1 MKSIYNNYLLNMKN
15 LLFSLLMVLSV
26 NANSL
31 FLYDSTEKTELSE
44 VVGGKLSVLS
54 TTVGNTYTLTNGLS
68 VVAGTNQTT
77 SYVFPHKIAVY
88 QKESTSVYFNQTP
101 IEYNN
106 TFKLPEIVKLKES
119 AFNFTVDGVLY
130 CVSKCPS
137 QTTIGTPLG
146 FITFTNASFFVT
158 SGPKYTHVYVVNGTV
173 TVSDTK
179 SKKKK
184 QLKSEDYLVITPQ
197 TILSPREGSLNNLG
211 NSFSIKEVEDS
222 EKEIHTKEIQS
233 LSDKLN
239 NTLFI
244 NYDTNIFGVK
254 LN

>member
-1 MKSIYNNYLLNMKN
+1 MSIYNNYLLDMKK
-15 LLFSLLMVLSV
+15 LLFSILMVMSV
-26 NANSL
+26 TANDL
-31 FLYDSTEKTELSE
+31 FLYDSTDKTELSE
-44 VVGGKLSVLS
+44 VVSGKLNILP
-54 TTVGNTYTLTNGLS
+54 TTVGKTYTLTNGLS
-68 VVAGTNQTT
+68 VVAGTNQST

-88 QKESTSVYFNQTP
+88 QKESTSVFFNQTP

-106 TFKLPEIVKLKES
+106 TFKLPEVLKLKES

-146 FITFTNASFFVT
+146 FITFTNAKFFVT
-158 SGPKYTHVYVVNGTV
+158 SGAKYTHVFVVDGIV

-184 QLKSEDYLVITPQ
+184 QLKADDYLVITPQ
-197 TILSPREGSLNNLG
+197 TILSPREGTISNLG
-211 NSFSIKEVEDS
+211 NSFSIKEVEDT
-222 EKEIHTKEIQS
+222 EKEVHVKEIQT

-239 NTLFI
+239 NVLFI
-244 NYDTNIFGVK
+244 NYDSSIFGVK

>member
-1 MKSIYNNYLLNMKN
+1 
-15 LLFSLLMVLSV
+15 MVLSV
-26 NANSL
+26 NANTL

-44 VVGGKLSVLS
+44 VVSGKLSVLS

-68 VVAGTNQTT
+68 VIAGTNQST

-88 QKESTSVYFNQTP
+88 QKDSTSVYFNQTP

-130 CVSKCPS
+130 CVSKCSS

-146 FITFTNASFFVT
+146 FITFTNAKLFIT
-158 SGPKYTHVYVVNGTV
+158 SRAKYTHVYVVEGNV
-173 TVSDTK
+173 TVSDIK

-184 QLKSEDYLVITPQ
+184 QLKADDYLVITPQ
-197 TILSPREGSLNNLG
+197 IVLSPREGTISNLG
-211 NSFSIKEVEDS
+211 NSFSIKEVEDT
-222 EKEIHTKEIQS
+222 EKEIHVKETQV
-233 LSDKLN
+233 LTDKLN
-239 NTLFI
+239 NVLFI
-244 NYDTNIFGVK
+244 NYDTNIFGIK

>member
-1 MKSIYNNYLLNMKN
+1 MSIYNNYLLDMKK
-15 LLFSLLMVLSV
+15 LLFSILMVLSV
-26 NANSL
+26 NANTL

-44 VVGGKLSVLS
+44 VVSGKLSVLS

-68 VVAGTNQTT
+68 IIAGTNQST

-88 QKESTSVYFNQTP
+88 QKDSTSVYFNQTP

-130 CVSKCPS
+130 CVSKCSS

-146 FITFTNASFFVT
+146 FITFTNAKLFIT
-158 SGPKYTHVYVVNGTV
+158 SRAKYTHVYVVEGNV
-173 TVSDTK
+173 TVSDIK

-184 QLKSEDYLVITPQ
+184 QLKADDYLVITPQ
-197 TILSPREGSLNNLG
+197 IVLSPREGTISNLG
-211 NSFSIKEVEDS
+211 NSFSIKEVEDT
-222 EKEIHTKEIQS
+222 EKEIHVKETQV
-233 LSDKLN
+233 LTDKLN
-239 NTLFI
+239 NVLFI
-244 NYDTNIFGVK
+244 NYDTNIFGIK

>member
-1 MKSIYNNYLLNMKN
+1 MSIYNNYLLDMKK
-15 LLFSLLMVLSV
+15 LLFSILMVLSV
-26 NANSL
+26 TANDL
-31 FLYDSTEKTELSE
+31 FLYDSTDKTELSE
-44 VVGGKLSVLS
+44 VVSGKLNVLP
-54 TTVGNTYTLTNGLS
+54 TTVGKTYTLTNGLS

-88 QKESTSVYFNQTP
+88 QKESTSVFFNQTP
-101 IEYNN
+101 VEYNN
-106 TFKLPEIVKLKES
+106 TFKLPEVVKFKES

-146 FITFTNASFFVT
+146 FITFTNAKFFVT
-158 SGPKYTHVYVVNGTV
+158 SGAKYTHVFVIEGTL

-184 QLKSEDYLVITPQ
+184 QLKADDYLVITPQ
-197 TILSPREGSLNNLG
+197 TILSPREGTISNLG
-211 NSFSIKEVEDS
+211 NSFSIKEVEDT
-222 EKEIHTKEIQS
+222 EKDVHVKEIQT

-239 NTLFI
+239 NVLFI
-244 NYDTNIFGVK
+244 NNDVNIFGVK

>member
-1 MKSIYNNYLLNMKN
+1 MKN

-106 TFKLPEIVKLKES
+106 TFKLPEIVKLKDS

-146 FITFTNASFFVT
+146 FITFTNAKFFVT
-158 SGPKYTHVYVVNGTV
+158 SGAKYTHVY
-173 TVSDTK
+173 
-179 SKKKK
+179 
-184 QLKSEDYLVITPQ
+184 
-197 TILSPREGSLNNLG
+197 LG
-211 NSFSIKEVEDS
+211 NSFSIKEVEDT
-222 EKEIHTKEIQS
+222 EKEVHVKETQV
-233 LSDKLN
+233 LTDKLN
-239 NTLFI
+239 NVLFI
-244 NYDTNIFGVK
+244 NYDANIFGVK

>member
-119 AFNFTVDGVLY
+119 AFN
-130 CVSKCPS
+130 
-137 QTTIGTPLG
+137 
-146 FITFTNASFFVT
+146 
-158 SGPKYTHVYVVNGTV
+158 
-173 TVSDTK
+173 
-179 SKKKK
+179 
-184 QLKSEDYLVITPQ
+184 
-197 TILSPREGSLNNLG
+197 
-211 NSFSIKEVEDS
+211 
-222 EKEIHTKEIQS
+222 
-233 LSDKLN
+233 
-239 NTLFI
+239 
-244 NYDTNIFGVK
+244 
-254 LN
+254 

>member
-1 MKSIYNNYLLNMKN
+1 MSIYNNYLLDMKK
-15 LLFSLLMVLSV
+15 LLFSILMVLSV
-26 NANSL
+26 NANTL

-44 VVGGKLSVLS
+44 VVSGKLSVLS

-68 VVAGTNQTT
+68 VIAGTNQST

-88 QKESTSVYFNQTP
+88 QKDSTSVYFNQTP

-130 CVSKCPS
+130 CVSKCAS

-146 FITFTNASFFVT
+146 FITFTNAKLFIT
-158 SGPKYTHVYVVNGTV
+158 SRAKYTHVYVVEGNV
-173 TVSDTK
+173 TVSDIK

-184 QLKSEDYLVITPQ
+184 QLKADDYLVITPQ
-197 TILSPREGSLNNLG
+197 IVLSPREGTISNLG
-211 NSFSIKEVEDS
+211 NSFSIKEVEDT
-222 EKEIHTKEIQS
+222 EKEVHVKETQV

-239 NTLFI
+239 NVIFI
-244 NYDTNIFGVK
+244 NYDTNIFGIK

>member
-1 MKSIYNNYLLNMKN
+1 MSIYNNYLLDMKK
-15 LLFSLLMVLSV
+15 LLFSILMVLSV
-26 NANSL
+26 NANTL

-44 VVGGKLSVLS
+44 VVSGKLSVLS

-68 VVAGTNQTT
+68 VIAGTNQST

-88 QKESTSVYFNQTP
+88 QKDSTSVYFNQTP

-130 CVSKCPS
+130 CVSKCSS

-146 FITFTNASFFVT
+146 FITFTNAKLFIT
-158 SGPKYTHVYVVNGTV
+158 SRAKYTHVYVVEGNV
-173 TVSDTK
+173 TVSDIK

-184 QLKSEDYLVITPQ
+184 QLKADDYLVITPQ
-197 TILSPREGSLNNLG
+197 IVLSPREGTISNLG
-211 NSFSIKEVEDS
+211 NSFSIKEVEDT
-222 EKEIHTKEIQS
+222 EKEIHVKETQV
-233 LSDKLN
+233 LTDKLN
-239 NTLFI
+239 NVLFI
-244 NYDTNIFGVK
+244 NYDTNIFGIK

>member
-1 MKSIYNNYLLNMKN
+1 MSIYNNYLLNMKK
-15 LLFSLLMVLSV
+15 LLFSLLMVMSV
-26 NANSL
+26 TANDL
-31 FLYDSTEKTELSE
+31 FLYESTDKTELSE
-44 VVGGKLSVLS
+44 VVSGKLNVLP
-54 TTVGNTYTLTNGLS
+54 TTVGKTYTLTNGLS

-88 QKESTSVYFNQTP
+88 QKESTSVFFNQTP

-106 TFKLPEIVKLKES
+106 TFKLPEVVKFKES

-146 FITFTNASFFVT
+146 FITFTNAKFFVT
-158 SGPKYTHVYVVNGTV
+158 SGAKYTHVFVIEGTL

-184 QLKSEDYLVITPQ
+184 QLKADDYLVITPQ
-197 TILSPREGSLNNLG
+197 TILSPREGTISNLG
-211 NSFSIKEVEDS
+211 NSFSIKEVEDT
-222 EKEIHTKEIQS
+222 EKEVHVKEIQS

-239 NTLFI
+239 NVLFI
-244 NYDTNIFGVK
+244 NNDFNIFGVK

>member
-1 MKSIYNNYLLNMKN
+1 MSIYNNYLLDMKK
-15 LLFSLLMVLSV
+15 LLFSILMVMSV
-26 NANSL
+26 TANDL
-31 FLYDSTEKTELSE
+31 FLYDSTDKTELSE
-44 VVGGKLSVLS
+44 VVSGKLNILP
-54 TTVGNTYTLTNGLS
+54 TTIGKTYTLTNGLS
-68 VVAGTNQTT
+68 VVAGTNQST

-88 QKESTSVYFNQTP
+88 QKESTSVFFNQTP

-106 TFKLPEIVKLKES
+106 TFKLPEVLKLKES

-146 FITFTNASFFVT
+146 FITFTNAKFFVT
-158 SGPKYTHVYVVNGTV
+158 SGVKYTHVFVIEGTV

-184 QLKSEDYLVITPQ
+184 QLKADDYLVITPQ
-197 TILSPREGSLNNLG
+197 TVLSPREGTISNLG
-211 NSFSIKEVEDS
+211 NSFSIKEVEDT
-222 EKEIHTKEIQS
+222 EKEVHVKEIQT

-239 NTLFI
+239 NVLFI
-244 NYDTNIFGVK
+244 NYDSSIFGVK

>member
-1 MKSIYNNYLLNMKN
+1 
-15 LLFSLLMVLSV
+15 MVLSV
-26 NANSL
+26 NANTL

-44 VVGGKLSVLS
+44 VVSGKLSVLS

-68 VVAGTNQTT
+68 IIAGTNQST

-88 QKESTSVYFNQTP
+88 QKDSTSVYFNQTP

-130 CVSKCPS
+130 CVSKCSS

-146 FITFTNASFFVT
+146 FITFTNAKLFIT
-158 SGPKYTHVYVVNGTV
+158 SRAKYTHVYVVEGNV
-173 TVSDTK
+173 TVSDIK

-184 QLKSEDYLVITPQ
+184 QLKADDYLVITPQ
-197 TILSPREGSLNNLG
+197 IVLSPREGTISNLG
-211 NSFSIKEVEDS
+211 NSFSIKEVEDT
-222 EKEIHTKEIQS
+222 EKEIHVKETQV
-233 LSDKLN
+233 LTDKLN
-239 NTLFI
+239 NVLFI
-244 NYDTNIFGVK
+244 NYDTNIFGIK

>member
-1 MKSIYNNYLLNMKN
+1 
-15 LLFSLLMVLSV
+15 MVLSV
-26 NANSL
+26 NANTL

-44 VVGGKLSVLS
+44 VVSGKLSVLS

-68 VVAGTNQTT
+68 VIAGTNQST

-88 QKESTSVYFNQTP
+88 QKDSTGVYFNQTP

-130 CVSKCPS
+130 CVSKCAS

-146 FITFTNASFFVT
+146 FITFTNAKLFIT
-158 SGPKYTHVYVVNGTV
+158 SRAKYTHVYVVEGNV
-173 TVSDTK
+173 TVSDIK

-184 QLKSEDYLVITPQ
+184 QLKADDYLVITPQ
-197 TILSPREGSLNNLG
+197 IVLSPREGTISNLG
-211 NSFSIKEVEDS
+211 NSFSIKEVEDT
-222 EKEIHTKEIQS
+222 EKEIHVKETQV
-233 LSDKLN
+233 LTDKLN
-239 NTLFI
+239 NVLFI
-244 NYDTNIFGVK
+244 NYDTNIFGIK

>member
-1 MKSIYNNYLLNMKN
+1 MKK
-15 LLFSLLMVLSV
+15 LLFSILMVLSV
-26 NANSL
+26 NANTL

-44 VVGGKLSVLS
+44 VVSGKLSVLS

-68 VVAGTNQTT
+68 VIAGTNQST

-88 QKESTSVYFNQTP
+88 QKDSTSVYFNQTP

-130 CVSKCPS
+130 CVSKCAS

-146 FITFTNASFFVT
+146 FITFTNAKLFIT
-158 SGPKYTHVYVVNGTV
+158 SRAKYTHVYVVEGNV
-173 TVSDTK
+173 TVSDIK

-184 QLKSEDYLVITPQ
+184 QLKADDYLVITPQ
-197 TILSPREGSLNNLG
+197 IVLSPREGTISNLG
-211 NSFSIKEVEDS
+211 NSFSIKEVEDT
-222 EKEIHTKEIQS
+222 EKEIHVKETQV
-233 LSDKLN
+233 LTDKLN
-239 NTLFI
+239 NVLFI
-244 NYDTNIFGVK
+244 NYDTNIFGIK

>member
-1 MKSIYNNYLLNMKN
+1 MSIYNNYLLDMKK
-15 LLFSLLMVLSV
+15 LLFSILMVLSV
-26 NANSL
+26 TANDL
-31 FLYDSTEKTELSE
+31 FLYDSTDKTELSE
-44 VVGGKLSVLS
+44 VVSSKLNVLP
-54 TTVGNTYTLTNGLS
+54 TTVGKTYTLTNGLS

-88 QKESTSVYFNQTP
+88 QKESTSVFFNQTP

-106 TFKLPEIVKLKES
+106 TFKLPEVVKFKES

-146 FITFTNASFFVT
+146 FITFTNAKFFVT
-158 SGPKYTHVYVVNGTV
+158 SGAKYTHVFVIEGTL

-184 QLKSEDYLVITPQ
+184 QLKADDYLVITPQ
-197 TILSPREGSLNNLG
+197 TILSPREGTISNLG
-211 NSFSIKEVEDS
+211 NSFSIKEVEDT
-222 EKEIHTKEIQS
+222 EKDVHVKEIQT

-239 NTLFI
+239 NVLFI
-244 NYDTNIFGVK
+244 NNDVNIFGVK

>member
-1 MKSIYNNYLLNMKN
+1 MSIYNNYLLDMKK
-15 LLFSLLMVLSV
+15 LLFSILMVLSV
-26 NANSL
+26 NANTL

-44 VVGGKLSVLS
+44 VVSGKLSVLS

-68 VVAGTNQTT
+68 VIAGTNQST

-88 QKESTSVYFNQTP
+88 QKDSTSVYFNQTP

-130 CVSKCPS
+130 CVSKCAS

-146 FITFTNASFFVT
+146 FITFTNAKLFIT
-158 SGPKYTHVYVVNGTV
+158 SRAKYTHVYVVEGNV
-173 TVSDTK
+173 TVSDIK

-184 QLKSEDYLVITPQ
+184 QLKADDYLVITPQ
-197 TILSPREGSLNNLG
+197 IVLSPREGTISNLG
-211 NSFSIKEVEDS
+211 NSFSIKEVEDT
-222 EKEIHTKEIQS
+222 EKEIHVKETQV
-233 LSDKLN
+233 LTDKLN
-239 NTLFI
+239 NVLFI
-244 NYDTNIFGVK
+244 NYDTNIFGIK

>member
-1 MKSIYNNYLLNMKN
+1 MSIYNNYLLDMKK
-15 LLFSLLMVLSV
+15 LLFSILMVLSV
-26 NANSL
+26 TANDL
-31 FLYDSTEKTELSE
+31 FLYDSTDKTELSE
-44 VVGGKLSVLS
+44 VVSGKLNVLP
-54 TTVGNTYTLTNGLS
+54 TIVGKTYTLTNGLS

-88 QKESTSVYFNQTP
+88 QKESTSVFFNQTP

-106 TFKLPEIVKLKES
+106 TFKLPEVVKFKES

-146 FITFTNASFFVT
+146 FITFTNAKFFVT
-158 SGPKYTHVYVVNGTV
+158 SGAKYTHVFVIEGTL

-184 QLKSEDYLVITPQ
+184 QLKADDYLVITPQ
-197 TILSPREGSLNNLG
+197 TILSPREGTISNLG
-211 NSFSIKEVEDS
+211 NSFSIKEVEDT
-222 EKEIHTKEIQS
+222 EKDVHVKEIQT

-239 NTLFI
+239 NVLFI
-244 NYDTNIFGVK
+244 NNDVNIFGVK

>member
-1 MKSIYNNYLLNMKN
+1 MSIYNNYLLNMKK
-15 LLFSLLMVLSV
+15 LLFSILMVMSV
-26 NANSL
+26 TANDL
-31 FLYDSTEKTELSE
+31 FLYESTDKTELSE
-44 VVGGKLSVLS
+44 VVSGKLNVLP
-54 TTVGNTYTLTNGLS
+54 TTVGKTYTLTNGLS

-88 QKESTSVYFNQTP
+88 QKESTSVFFNQTP

-106 TFKLPEIVKLKES
+106 TFKLPEVVKFKES

-146 FITFTNASFFVT
+146 FITFTNAKFFVT
-158 SGPKYTHVYVVNGTV
+158 SGAKYTHVFVIEGTL

-184 QLKSEDYLVITPQ
+184 QLKADDYLVITPQ
-197 TILSPREGSLNNLG
+197 TILSPREGTISNLG
-211 NSFSIKEVEDS
+211 NSFSIKEVEDT
-222 EKEIHTKEIQS
+222 EKDVHVKEIQT

-239 NTLFI
+239 NVLFI
-244 NYDTNIFGVK
+244 NNDVNIFGVK

>member
-1 MKSIYNNYLLNMKN
+1 MKK
-15 LLFSLLMVLSV
+15 LLFSILMVLSV
-26 NANSL
+26 NANTL

-44 VVGGKLSVLS
+44 VVSGKLSVLS

-68 VVAGTNQTT
+68 VIAGTNQST

-88 QKESTSVYFNQTP
+88 QKDSTSVYFNQTP

-130 CVSKCPS
+130 CVSKCSS

-146 FITFTNASFFVT
+146 FITFTNAKLFIT
-158 SGPKYTHVYVVNGTV
+158 SRAKYTHVYVVEGNV
-173 TVSDTK
+173 TVSDIK

-184 QLKSEDYLVITPQ
+184 QLKADDYLVITPQ
-197 TILSPREGSLNNLG
+197 IVLSPREGTISNLG
-211 NSFSIKEVEDS
+211 NSFSIKEVEDT
-222 EKEIHTKEIQS
+222 EKEVHVKETQV

-239 NTLFI
+239 NVIFI
-244 NYDTNIFGVK
+244 NYDTNIFGIK

>member
-1 MKSIYNNYLLNMKN
+1 MSIYNNYLLNMKK
-15 LLFSLLMVLSV
+15 LLFSILMVMSV
-26 NANSL
+26 TANDL
-31 FLYDSTEKTELSE
+31 FLYESTDKTELSE
-44 VVGGKLSVLS
+44 VVSGKLNVLPI
-54 TTVGNTYTLTNGLS
+54 TVGKTYTLTNGLS
-68 VVAGTNQTT
+68 VVVGTNQTT

-88 QKESTSVYFNQTP
+88 QKESTSVFFNQTP

-106 TFKLPEIVKLKES
+106 TFKLPEVVKFKES

-146 FITFTNASFFVT
+146 FITFTNAKFFVT
-158 SGPKYTHVYVVNGTV
+158 SGAKYTHVFVIEGTL

-184 QLKSEDYLVITPQ
+184 QLKADDYLVITPQ
-197 TILSPREGSLNNLG
+197 TILSPREGTISNLG
-211 NSFSIKEVEDS
+211 NSFSIKEVEDT
-222 EKEIHTKEIQS
+222 EKDVHVKEIQT

-239 NTLFI
+239 NVLFI
-244 NYDTNIFGVK
+244 NNDVNIFGVK

>member
-1 MKSIYNNYLLNMKN
+1 MSIYNNYLLDMKK
-15 LLFSLLMVLSV
+15 LLFSILMVLSV
-26 NANSL
+26 NANTL

-44 VVGGKLSVLS
+44 VVSGKLSVLS

-68 VVAGTNQTT
+68 IIAGTNQST

-88 QKESTSVYFNQTP
+88 QKDSTSVYFNQTP

-146 FITFTNASFFVT
+146 FITFTNAKLFIT
-158 SGPKYTHVYVVNGTV
+158 SRAKYTHVYVVEGNV
-173 TVSDTK
+173 TVSDIK

-184 QLKSEDYLVITPQ
+184 QLKADDYLVITPQ
-197 TILSPREGSLNNLG
+197 IVLSPREGTISNLG
-211 NSFSIKEVEDS
+211 NSFSIKEVEDT
-222 EKEIHTKEIQS
+222 EKEIHVKETQV
-233 LSDKLN
+233 LTDKLN
-239 NTLFI
+239 NVLFI
-244 NYDTNIFGVK
+244 NYDTNIFGIK

>member
-1 MKSIYNNYLLNMKN
+1 MSIYNNYLLDMKK
-15 LLFSLLMVLSV
+15 LLFSILMVLSV
-26 NANSL
+26 TANDL
-31 FLYDSTEKTELSE
+31 FLYDSTDKTELSE
-44 VVGGKLSVLS
+44 VVSGKLNVLP
-54 TTVGNTYTLTNGLS
+54 TTVGKTYTLTNGLS

-88 QKESTSVYFNQTP
+88 QKESTSVFFNQTP

-106 TFKLPEIVKLKES
+106 TFKLSEVVKFKES

-146 FITFTNASFFVT
+146 FITFTNAKFFVT
-158 SGPKYTHVYVVNGTV
+158 SGAKYTHVFVIEGTL

-184 QLKSEDYLVITPQ
+184 QLKADDYLVITPQ
-197 TILSPREGSLNNLG
+197 TILSPREGTISNLG
-211 NSFSIKEVEDS
+211 NSFSIKEVEDT
-222 EKEIHTKEIQS
+222 EKDVHVKEIQT

-239 NTLFI
+239 NVLFI
-244 NYDTNIFGVK
+244 NNDVNIFGVK

>member
-1 MKSIYNNYLLNMKN
+1 
-15 LLFSLLMVLSV
+15 MVLSV

-44 VVGGKLSVLS
+44 VVSGKLSVLS

-68 VVAGTNQTT
+68 VIAGTNQST

-88 QKESTSVYFNQTP
+88 QKDSTSVYFNQTP

-130 CVSKCPS
+130 CVSKCSS

-146 FITFTNASFFVT
+146 FITFTNAKLFIT
-158 SGPKYTHVYVVNGTV
+158 SRAKYTHVYVVEGNV
-173 TVSDTK
+173 TVSDIK

-184 QLKSEDYLVITPQ
+184 QLKADDYLVITPQ
-197 TILSPREGSLNNLG
+197 IVLSPREGTISNLG
-211 NSFSIKEVEDS
+211 NSFSIKEVEDT
-222 EKEIHTKEIQS
+222 EKEVHVKETQV

-239 NTLFI
+239 NVIFI
-244 NYDTNIFGVK
+244 NYDTNIFGIK

>member
-1 MKSIYNNYLLNMKN
+1 MKK
-15 LLFSLLMVLSV
+15 LLFSILMVLSV
-26 NANSL
+26 NANTL

-44 VVGGKLSVLS
+44 VVSGKLSVLS

-68 VVAGTNQTT
+68 VIAGTNQST

-88 QKESTSVYFNQTP
+88 QKDSTSVYFNQTP

-130 CVSKCPS
+130 CVSKCSS

-146 FITFTNASFFVT
+146 FITFTNAKLFIT
-158 SGPKYTHVYVVNGTV
+158 SRAKYTHVYVVEGNV
-173 TVSDTK
+173 TVSDIK

-184 QLKSEDYLVITPQ
+184 QLKADDYLVITPQ
-197 TILSPREGSLNNLG
+197 IVLSPREGTISNLG
-211 NSFSIKEVEDS
+211 NSFSIKEVEDT
-222 EKEIHTKEIQS
+222 EKEIHVKETQV
-233 LSDKLN
+233 LTDKLN
-239 NTLFI
+239 NVLFI
-244 NYDTNIFGVK
+244 NYDTNIFGIK